1 MLLHLRIFCVAAI
14 AALILPGCQ
23 GQNTEAEAADSPA
36 SALPPFA
43 VGSSTF
49 YIHDNSRPFDTVA
62 GVNTGIRTL
71 VTEVWY
77 PVARKDITDSSVRA
91 TYGDYVFGSRTLHQK
106 MMTQTTFFHL
116 TPDTVREGVTSEQ
129 IQQSIDELFVRPRG
143 SFVDAPVA
151 ATIGKLPVI
160 VMSHGDAG
168 SRYNMQ
174 SVCEYLASFGYLV
187 IAPEHTGN
195 SPYTATGKDPAL
207 AGNDPSFE
215 TQMRDVVPLL
225 DADGAYGQASLYGQS
240 YSPLAGD
247 IGPAAMFDLD
257 RALIE
262 RVNDL
267 RAVLDTLAR
276 MNQQGEFADII
287 DLSRIGLMGRSFGGA
302 TTLAGLMLEDRF
314 SAGFAVVPPAFPDF
328 RNALPTEALVAPGIE
343 SAILSASGDNALT
356 SLHKPTMLL
365 MGGEDDLILGLG
377 YQLGT
382 AMGGP
387 VPSPENPYPVLRT
400 TVQNSDMPSIM
411 ALVPN
416 TNHGSFG
423 VSGPYWWPDLK
434 PNRFPEFFNPDE
446 LFMLLDSEV
455 AHRMQREMALK
466 FFDVTLREDKSEL
479 AIFRDNPWEEYGA
492 IIDIRGF

>member
-1 MLLHLRIFCVAAI
+1 MFIYLRSFCAATI
-14 AALILPGCQ
+14 AALVLSACQ
-23 GQNTEAEAADSPA
+23 GQNTADEGGESPVGA
-36 SALPPFA
+36 SPPFA
-43 VGSSTF
+43 VGSSTL
-49 YIHDNSRPFDTVA
+49 YIHDDSRPFDTVA
-62 GVNTGIRTL
+62 GVNTGVRTL

-77 PVARKDITDSSVRA
+77 PVEHNDISDSSVRA
-91 TYGDYVFGSRTLHQK
+91 TYGDYVFGSHTLHQK
-106 MMTQTTFFHL
+106 MMTKTTFFHL
-116 TPDTVREGVTSEQ
+116 TPETVREGVTSEQ

-151 ATIGKLPVI
+151 AMIGKLPVI

-207 AGNDPSFE
+207 AGDDPSFE
-215 TQMRDVVPLL
+215 SQMSDVLPLL
-225 DADGAYGQASLYGQS
+225 DADGAYGQVALYGQS

-257 RALIE
+257 RALVE

-267 RAVLDTLAR
+267 RAVLDTLDR
-276 MNQQGEFADII
+276 MNQQGEFASLI

-328 RNALPTEALVAPGIE
+328 RNALPADALVPPGIE

-365 MGGEDDLILGLG
+365 LGGEDDLILGLG
-377 YQLGT
+377 YQLGK

-387 VPSPENPYPVLRT
+387 VPSPENPYPVLKT
-400 TVQNSDMPSIM
+400 TVQESDMPSVM

-423 VSGPYWWPDLK
+423 VSGPYWWPALK
-434 PNRFPEFFNPDE
+434 PNRFPGFFNPDE
-446 LFMLLDSEV
+446 EFILLDSEV

-466 FFDVTLREDKSEL
+466 FFDITLREDKSRL
-479 AIFRDNPWEEYGA
+479 GIFRDNPWQEYGVTV
-492 IIDIRGF
+492 DIRGF